1 MRLVLAL
8 SILLMVLSAAAGEGA
23 AFPGT
28 PQAAGTPFDC
38 PVTKPNGN
46 NPPSEPPIPGGF
58 GNDAL
63 WTNLAMW
70 SEEPGI
76 VKVPDDA
83 HLRADGWVLDMKWA
97 WWRFEPGDLTIEG
110 RRLDATAPPLFAD
123 VPDGYGEM
131 GFQVSGISFPT
142 DGCWEITGRVGN
154 TGSLTFVVLVVYPD
168 GYAPL
173 SAASFPDCPI
183 TEPNGVQPPPGSNAF
198 AVGSGDY
205 GNEYLWTALGIWGPD
220 GLVLVPDDER
230 ITEDGVIHDMKWS
243 WYRFVEGDLAIEG
256 RRLDAPA
263 SPLEAQ
269 IFNGSYGVSGFIPS
283 GITFPTD
290 GCWEVTGHVGE
301 SGSLTFVVM
310 VVYPRGFVPAAA
322 PIPGS

>member
-1 MRLVLAL
+1 MRLVLAF
-8 SILLMVLSAAAGEGA
+8 SILVVTLAAAAGNGS
-23 AFPGT
+23 AFPAT
-28 PQAAGTPFDC
+28 PAANGTPFEC
-38 PVTKPNGN
+38 PVTKPNGVHAPEN
-46 NPPSEPPIPGGF
+46 QPSPGDY

-70 SEEPGI
+70 SQQPGL
-76 VKVPDDA
+76 VEVPDDQ
-83 HLRADGWVLDMKWA
+83 HLRADGWVVEMKWA
-97 WWRFEPGDLTIEG
+97 WWRFEPGKLTIEG

-123 VPDGYGEM
+123 IPDGYGDR

-142 DGCWEITGRVGN
+142 DGCWEITGRLGDD
-154 TGSLTFVVLVVYPD
+154 SLTFVVLVVYPE
-168 GYAPL
+168 GFTLA
-173 SAASFPDCPI
+173 SAEAFPDCPI

-198 AVGSGDY
+198 AVGSGDF

-220 GLVLVPDDER
+220 GVVLVPDDER

-263 SPLEAQ
+263 PPLEAQ

-290 GCWEVTGHVGE
+290 GCWEVTGHVGDA
-301 SGSLTFVVM
+301 GSLTFVVM
-310 VVYPRGFVPAAA
+310 VVYPRGFVPAAT
-322 PIPGS
+322 PVPGA